1 MITPISHFQ
10 LKYESFHTGFSK
22 LLISFR
28 NAYFKWQ
35 ILVASTKFEVL
46 GGGGGQPKK
55 KKKRKITFML
65 SCSLESLSFADC
77 NISVIYKIIYQ
88 YFGNITPS

>member
-1 MITPISHFQ
+1 MLTPISHFQ

-35 ILVASTKFEVL
+35 ILVASTKFEV
-46 GGGGGQPKK
+46 GGGKPKK

-88 YFGNITPS
+88 YFSNITPP

>member
-28 NAYFKWQ
+28 NAYFDWQ
-35 ILVASTKFEVL
+35 ILVASTKFER
-46 GGGGGQPKK
+46 GGAA
-55 KKKRKITFML
+55 KKKRKKKEKKSYFRAIVFRV
-65 SCSLESLSFADC
+65 LEFCGL
-77 NISVIYKIIYQ
+77 Q
-88 YFGNITPS
+88 YFCDS

>member
-35 ILVASTKFEVL
+35 ILVASTKFEVWGR
-46 GGGGGQPKK
+46 GGGAAKK
-55 KKKRKITFML
+55 KEKKREKLL
-65 SCSLESLSFADC
+65 SCYR
-77 NISVIYKIIYQ
+77 V
-88 YFGNITPS
+88 P

>member
-46 GGGGGQPKK
+46 GGGAA

-88 YFGNITPS
+88 YFSNITPP

>member
-35 ILVASTKFEVL
+35 ILVASTKFEVW
-46 GGGGGQPKK
+46 GGGAAKK
-55 KKKRKITFML
+55 KKKEKNYFHAIVFLRV
-65 SCSLESLSFADC
+65 LEFCRL
-77 NISVIYKIIYQ
+77 Q
-88 YFGNITPS
+88 YFCNL